1 MKFNLCA
8 NWNTKIFL
16 TALLLMSVGFVQAQR
31 NAIKGKVSDKDGPL
45 PGVSVLVKGTSNGT
59 ITDFDG
65 MYELTVA
72 ENEVIV
78 FSYVGYKPS
87 ELVANSS
94 ASYDVM
100 LEADV
105 AALEEVVVIGYGT
118 QKKKE
123 VTGAVVQI
131 SSDIIEVAPVA
142 DVGSALQGQ
151 VAGVNVQANS
161 GRPGEPAN
169 VQIRGL
175 GSLNADGLGPL
186 YVVDGVPYE
195 GNPNISP
202 DQIQSIDILKDGA
215 SAAIYGTRGSNG
227 VVLITTK
234 RGEVGK
240 MKINFNT
247 YTGIQNITSGTPLMN
262 TNQQLYIED
271 VTLAAL
277 GREPTTFIITPDALD
292 YDTDFVG
299 DVQNNN
305 AEISNYNLQISGGV
319 KNLTFNLN
327 TNYFKQEGVLIN
339 SGFDRL
345 ANRITG
351 QFNKGKLKVFTTV
364 GFATENRTQE
374 PWALYE
380 QAIVQKPWRAPL
392 NSLTLVGDSGVVL
405 PPDNEIQY
413 SYLSNQ
419 MRNTDERTTKT
430 LNFAFNAEY
439 ELFKGFTYKINLGSN
454 SWENKRVFYR
464 PQILAYNNQG
474 ELNPGASRI
483 NALLD
488 EDYIWSQRQT
498 IENIFNYK
506 TSFGKNNLQFLG
518 VISYEQFDYRQMG
531 VGAIFSEQTSN
542 DLRTFASASEGVKPT
557 SKDETTTLSGKLFRV
572 MYNYDGKYL
581 LSASV
586 RRDGSSNFSEENRY
600 GTFPGVSAGWNIHNE
615 DFFNSSL
622 MNSLKLRASYGEV
635 GNQTVRPYS
644 TTATIQSGVNY
655 PFTATEDL
663 EFGSVQRKYVDS
675 NLKWETT
682 ISRNIGVDIGMFNNK
697 LNITADYYYNDKED
711 MLLRKSIAPS
721 TGTYHPRTEGLYDV
735 ITVNAGNMYNKGI
748 ELAINYNDQTSF
760 GLKYGIVGTFTKN
773 QNEVTNLDGVS
784 RGYGNGRPVNSMGTN
799 VDYTTFLAEGYE
811 AGAFFLVQ
819 HDGII
824 KTQEQLDAYKAID
837 GSAQLGDMMY
847 KDIDGN
853 NQIDDNDR
861 VYAGSGQAKF
871 EAGLTFNFAY
881 NGFDLT
887 LQSYYSHGAKIYN
900 GAKFFAYANARH
912 TDIYSMWSPQNADSD
927 IATARQNAYH
937 NNVRARSDLFLE
949 DGTYFRLRNATV
961 GYTVPNMKEKAGI
974 DKLRLYVTSFNPLTV
989 TNYKGYDPEVGGDGI
1004 FTRGVDRGN
1013 YPVARRF
1020 MLGVQLG
1027 F

>member
-1 MKFNLCA
+1 MKFNLRA
-8 NWNTKIFL
+8 NWKQKHFL
-16 TALLLMSVGFVQAQR
+16 IALLLLNVGFIQAQKS
-31 NAIKGKVSDKDGPL
+31 AIKGKVSDADGPL
-45 PGVSVLVKGTSNGT
+45 PGVSVLIKGTSNGT
-59 ITDFDG
+59 VTDFDG
-65 MYELTVA
+65 VYEISA
-72 ENEVIV
+72 SPDDIIV
-78 FSYVGYKPS
+78 YTYVGYKTS
-87 ELVANSS
+87 ELVVSNS
-94 ASYDVM
+94 ASYEVI
-100 LEADV
+100 LTPEV
-105 AALEEVVVIGYGT
+105 SALEEVVVIGYGT

-123 VTGAVVQI
+123 VTGAVVKI
-131 SSDIIEVAPVA
+131 SSDVIDVAPVA
-142 DVGSALQGQ
+142 DIGVALQGQ
-151 VAGVNVQANS
+151 VAGVNVQQTS
-161 GRPGEPAN
+161 GRPGDAAN

-215 SAAIYGTRGSNG
+215 SSAIYGTRGSNG
-227 VVLITTK
+227 VILITTK
-234 RGEVGK
+234 RGEEGK

-262 TNQQLYIED
+262 TDQQMYIED

-277 GREPTTFIITPDALD
+277 GRTPTTFIITPNALD

-305 AEISNYNLQISGGV
+305 AEISNYNLQISGGT
-319 KNLTFNLN
+319 KNLTLNLN

-345 ANRITG
+345 ANRLTG
-351 QFNKGKLKVFTTV
+351 EFKKGKLKVFTTV
-364 GFATENRTQE
+364 GFTTENRTQE

-380 QAIVQKPWRAPL
+380 QAIVQRPWRAPL
-392 NSLTLVGDSGVVL
+392 NSLESNGDNGVVL

-413 SYLSNQ
+413 SYLSSQLGNSDK
-419 MRNTDERTTKT
+419 RVSKS

-454 SWENKRVFYR
+454 SWENRRTFYQ
-464 PQILAYNNQG
+464 PQYLAYSNDG
-474 ELNPGASRI
+474 ELNAGASRL
-483 NALLD
+483 NAKLE
-488 EDYIWSQRQT
+488 EDYIWSNRQT

-518 VISYEQFDYRQMG
+518 VISYEEYKYRELG
-531 VGAIFSEQTSN
+531 VGAIFSETTSN
-542 DLRTFASASEGVKPT
+542 DLRTFTSSSEGIKPN
-557 SKDETTTLSGKLFRV
+557 SLDRTTTLSGKLFRV
-572 MYNYDGKYL
+572 LYNYDGKYL
-581 LSASV
+581 FSASI

-615 DFFNSSL
+615 EFFKSNVV
-622 MNSLKLRASYGEV
+622 NSLKLRASYAGV
-635 GNQTVRPYS
+635 GNQTVKPYS
-644 TTATIQSGVNY
+644 TTPIIEAGINY
-655 PFTATEDL
+655 PFGASEEIEYGT
-663 EFGSVQRKYVDS
+663 VQRRYVDS

-682 ISRNIGVDIGMFNNK
+682 ISRNIGVDLGLFNNK

-711 MLLRKSIAPS
+711 MLLEKRISPS
-721 TGTYHPRTEGLYDV
+721 TGTYHPRASGVYDV
-735 ITVNAGNMYNKGI
+735 VTVNAGNMYNKGI
-748 ELAINYNDQTSF
+748 ELAVNYNDETSY
-760 GLKYGIVGTFTKN
+760 GLKYGIIGTFTQNK
-773 QNEVTNLDGVS
+773 NEVTNLDGVS
-784 RGYGNGRPVNSMGTN
+784 RGYGNGRPVTSMGTN

-861 VYAGSGQAKF
+861 VYSGSGQAKF
-871 EAGLTFNFAY
+871 EAGLTFNLAY
-881 NGFDLT
+881 KGFDLT
-887 LQSYYSHGAKIYN
+887 VQSYYSHGAKIYN
-900 GAKFFAYANARH
+900 GAKMFAYANARH
-912 TDIYSMWSPQNADSD
+912 TDIYHMWSPQNADSD

-949 DGTYFRLRNATV
+949 DGTYFRLRNATI
-961 GYTVPNMKEKAGI
+961 GYTVPKMKERAGI
-974 DKLRLYVTSFNPLTV
+974 DKLRVYVTSLNPLTV

-1013 YPVARRF
+1013 YPVSRRF